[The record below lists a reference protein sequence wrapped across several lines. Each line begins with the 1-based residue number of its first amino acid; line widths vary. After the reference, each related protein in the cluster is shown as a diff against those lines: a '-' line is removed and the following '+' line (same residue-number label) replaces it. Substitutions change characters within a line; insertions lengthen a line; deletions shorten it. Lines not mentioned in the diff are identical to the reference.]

1 MHNFTP
7 SSVGAFFLL
16 KMHKMNNF
24 FLFCKTLHVPASIE
38 DPTEMK
44 KEGCKLNKSLS
55 NANDSKF
62 TLIQE
67 IKKDSYFTLV
77 HKALVQK
84 S

>member
-1 MHNFTP
+1 M
-7 SSVGAFFLL
+7 
-16 KMHKMNNF
+16 
-24 FLFCKTLHVPASIE
+24 TLHVPASIE

-77 HKALVQK
+77 HKARPKKLDLHQEDEGCC
-84 S
+84 